1 MGTATQPIIDADEI
15 HWYYTGARHTHGLD
29 LNERYKAIGRVTW
42 RLDGFASLN
51 AGQAKGMVET
61 VALQVPK
68 GELYLNADATSGS
81 VSVEVLSGDGQIQPG
96 FSVDDCVPLTGDHI
110 RHRPRWKSPVGEERI
125 LADAR
130 QPLRLRFVLNRAN
143 LYAFG
148 ID

>member
-1 MGTATQPIIDADEI
+1 M
-15 HWYYTGARHTHGLD
+15 
-29 LNERYKAIGRVTW
+29 TW
-42 RLDGFASLN
+42 RLDGFASLDADQ
-51 AGQAKGMVET
+51 AGGVVET
-61 VALQVPK
+61 IALQVPR
-68 GELYLNADATSGS
+68 GDLYLNADATSGS
-81 VSVEVLSGDGQIQPG
+81 VSVEVLSSDGQIQPG

-110 RHRPRWKSPVGEERI
+110 RHRLRWKSPVGEERI